1 MKKIKKIGLRICC
14 LTFCCITFCCLQ
26 NCRAQE
32 LKAHV
37 SINTKSIQGGDNAL
51 FTKLEQEMTAFLNER
66 RWSNYQFKQEEKIN
80 CNVQL
85 ILDSKEGDN
94 YSGRLI
100 FQMSRPVFNSTYA
113 SNLLTIQDDDVTF
126 PYSTSQS
133 FDYDDNSF
141 LWNLSSILGF
151 YVNYALG
158 IYFDSF
164 SPQGGSPFFNQC
176 QNIINY
182 SQGKATGWA
191 GNDSKIKRNRYW
203 LWENVTNPSY
213 IVFREFYYQYHRH
226 GMDLLSSSLGKGVDN
241 ILASLKELQE
251 LNKTKSNLYLTSL
264 ILTSKSTEF
273 INVFSGAAE
282 SVRREAKELLTQLD
296 PVNASKY
303 AKLE

>member
-37 SINTKSIQGGDNAL
+37 SINTKSIQGGDNTL

-182 SQGKATGWA
+182 SQGKATGWT

-226 GMDLLSSSLGKGVDN
+226 GMDLLSSSLSKGVDN